1 MADLLIVFI
10 EENQR
15 LINGTAFLIVL
26 ALLSGLIFIS
36 MQGGSDKPNA
46 ITRLRDALG
55 MTPLH
60 PVILLVTVFLWTA
73 IALILVSGLFGLILD
88 LLNDIAPERPI
99 PGDTEEAQ
107 KLKDDAVWQFRFKLI
122 HLTAL
127 TTVLGAVIAL
137 PFTLVRLGLTQEQT
151 KTARDALFN
160 EKINAATQGLYARRQ
175 VTKRKRKDGFQ
186 HIWQDD
192 IVQRAAAIDRLE
204 GLADENRN
212 DVPRIA
218 RLLSVYVRELS
229 DEVPAIAPP
238 GDATPTELRDWANK
252 LPKLRSD
259 MEKAAQ
265 TLGRLNTLAETPLA
279 NGEIDLRGAN
289 VQNADLKNLDFGKAL
304 LSETQLQGA
313 NLGGAELQGATLGGA
328 QFDASTSLTD
338 AALRGASVKEVDF
351 TSVPQI
357 LPHLDDIYGDAS
369 VTLPDGIA
377 PGHDDW
383 PPHWSEE
390 KLSGLDFYA
399 KWKEWQATLPEGWDK
414 DIPMDEASPKVTLR
428 S

>member
-1 MADLLIVFI
+1 MADLLITFI
-10 EENQR
+10 TENR
-15 LINGTAFLIVL
+15 NLVNGTAFLMIIVVM
-26 ALLSGLIFIS
+26 SGLVAIS
-36 MQGGSDKPNA
+36 IPDKSDKPNA
-46 ITRLRDALG
+46 VLRLRDALG
-55 MTPLH
+55 MAGIH
-60 PVILLVTVFLWTA
+60 PALFLMTIFLWVAIAFILVT
-73 IALILVSGLFGLILD
+73 GLFGLTLD
-88 LLNDIAPERPI
+88 VLNDLAPERPL
-99 PGDTEEAQ
+99 PDDSDDVK
-107 KLKDDAVWQFRFKLI
+107 KLKDDAIWDFRFKLI
-122 HLTAL
+122 QLTAL

-137 PFTLVRLGLTQEQT
+137 PFTLIRLGLTQDQT
-151 KTARDALFN
+151 KTARDSLFN

-175 VTKRKRKDGFQ
+175 VSLGEGTDA
-186 HIWQDD
+186 HDIWRDD
-192 IVQRAAAIDRLE
+192 IVQRCAAIDRLE
-204 GLADENRN
+204 GLADENRD

-229 DEVPAIAPP
+229 TEVPAQPAPK
-238 GDATPTELRDWANK
+238 DATPQELQAWAQD

-265 TLGRLNTLAETPLA
+265 TLGRLNALAETALA

-289 VQNADLKNLDFGKAL
+289 VQNADLKHLDFGKAL
-304 LSETQLQGA
+304 LSKTQLQGA
-313 NLGGAELQGATLGGA
+313 NLIAA

-338 AALRGASVKEVDF
+338 ATLRGASVREVDF

-390 KLSGLDFYA
+390 ELSWQDFNA
-399 KWKEWQATLPEGWDK
+399 KWNEWQATLPEGWDK
-414 DIPMDEASPKVTLR
+414 DIPMDETSPKVTLR